1 MDSNTSRAK
10 RTPLQPLRLAG
21 RQRVEELLA
30 AASDLMAER
39 GYEATTMAEIAARA
53 GAKIGSLYRFFPNK
67 EAVADALVQRHIAI
81 LEDEYA
87 ALAKRAA
94 THSPEALA
102 DILIELLVT
111 LHPRVKSLSALMEAR
126 TDKMEIRDRARG
138 HAVAGIAAALRVC
151 APGLDEALAKD
162 IAAVV
167 LNTMKVLRGMLA
179 NDAPTTS
186 GAPDELRR
194 MNRLYLSDRLVP
206 FRRGSDSATDG
217 KTR

>member
-1 MDSNTSRAK
+1 M
-10 RTPLQPLRLAG
+10 PLQPLRADG
-21 RQRVEELLA
+21 RQRVEELLE

-39 GYEATTMAEIAARA
+39 GYETTTMAEIAARA

-67 EAVADALVQRHIAI
+67 EAVADALVQRHIAV

-94 THSPEALA
+94 TLSPDALA
-102 DILIELLVT
+102 DVLIEMLVT

-126 TDKMEIRDRARG
+126 TDKMEIRDFARG
-138 HAVAGIAAALRVC
+138 NAIAGIAAALRVC
-151 APGLDEALAKD
+151 APGLDEALARD

-167 LNTMKVLRGMLA
+167 LNTMKVLRGMTMK
-179 NDAPTTS
+179 DAPTTL

-194 MNRLYLSDRLVP
+194 MNRLYLADRLEP
-206 FRRGSDSATDG
+206 FRRASDG
-217 KTR
+217 KADAKP

>member
-94 THSPEALA
+94 TLSPEALA

-194 MNRLYLSDRLVP
+194 MNRLYLSDRLAP

>member
-1 MDSNTSRAK
+1 
-10 RTPLQPLRLAG
+10 
-21 RQRVEELLA
+21 
-30 AASDLMAER
+30 
-39 GYEATTMAEIAARA
+39 
-53 GAKIGSLYRFFPNK
+53 
-67 EAVADALVQRHIAI
+67 
-81 LEDEYA
+81 
-87 ALAKRAA
+87 
-94 THSPEALA
+94 
-102 DILIELLVT
+102 
-111 LHPRVKSLSALMEAR
+111 
-126 TDKMEIRDRARG
+126 MEIRDRARG

-186 GAPDELRR
+186 GASDELRR
-194 MNRLYLSDRLVP
+194 MNRLYLSDRLAP

>member
-1 MDSNTSRAK
+1 MDSNASRGK
-10 RTPLQPLRLAG
+10 RTSLQPQRAAG
-21 RQRVEELLA
+21 RQRVEELLE
-30 AASDLMAER
+30 AASGLMAER

-53 GAKIGSLYRFFPNK
+53 GAKVGSLYRFFPNK
-67 EAVADALVQRHIAI
+67 EAVADALVQRHIAV

-94 THSPEALA
+94 TLSPDALA
-102 DILIELLVT
+102 DVLIELLVT

-138 HAVAGIAAALRVC
+138 HAIVGIAAALRVC
-151 APGLDEALAKD
+151 APGLEDALARD

-167 LNTMKVLRGMLA
+167 LNTMKVLRSMLA
-179 NDAPTTS
+179 KDAPTMP

-194 MNRLYLSDRLVP
+194 MHRLYLTDRLQP
-206 FRRGSDSATDG
+206 FRRTSDGITDAEP
-217 KTR
+217 

>member
-1 MDSNTSRAK
+1 MDSNSSRGK
-10 RTPLQPLRLAG
+10 RTSLQPQRAAG
-21 RQRVEELLA
+21 RQRVEELLE

-53 GAKIGSLYRFFPNK
+53 GAKVGSLYRFFPNK

-94 THSPEALA
+94 TLSPDALA
-102 DILIELLVT
+102 DVLIELLVT

-126 TDKMEIRDRARG
+126 TDRMEIRDRARG
-138 HAVAGIAAALRVC
+138 HAIAGIAAALRVC
-151 APGLDEALAKD
+151 APGLEDALARD

-167 LNTMKVLRGMLA
+167 LNTMKVLRSMLA
-179 NDAPTTS
+179 KDAPTTS
-186 GAPDELRR
+186 GAPDELRQ
-194 MNRLYLSDRLVP
+194 MHRLYLTDRLQP
-206 FRRGSDSATDG
+206 FRRTPDGITDAEP
-217 KTR
+217 